1 MDMQALRVPGT
12 IVHDHVRSAF
22 AVACGIGL
30 GVFSGHLLVSWKD
43 QILAWPAAIALFAAV
58 FSLHFIAMSGV
69 TIVPRVDPEQGLGMI
84 ASADELATVVVGVFL
99 VLLGAAITYT
109 WQSERASRST
119 AEKQQRLISALE
131 ALRETQDH
139 HRAYVALNPQIAW
152 LADTEGRVTEIAPL
166 WGELTGIPQEQG
178 FGSRW
183 ADVIHPDDLPLVS
196 KRWKEA
202 IITGDGKR
210 ADLRYRIR
218 LADGSY
224 KWFRARA
231 RPRRDEE
238 GAIIAW
244 YGSLE
249 DIHEQVLAETGL
261 RASEERYRL
270 ASRAANDVI
279 WDWSF
284 EHQRARWGGA
294 YEKVLGFP
302 ELEHETELQWWLDHI
317 HPDDRDRVLT
327 SQAEALDSGAD
338 FWHEEYRFLTASGD
352 WIDVK
357 SRCVIVRNNEG
368 QPVRLVGSMLDI
380 TQQKKA
386 EAELNWAAYHDTL
399 TKLPNRALFRK
410 QKRVA
415 IDAARKKRAV
425 CRRDGARLEQLQG
438 TERHARACG
447 W

>member
-1 MDMQALRVPGT
+1 NIRSDLIDASCALLVSVAVILAGGAFGLMWRERGAVTGVFLGVGIAIALYMDMQALRIPGT
-12 IVHDHVRSAF
+12 IVHDHVRSAL

-30 GVFSGHLLVSWKD
+30 GALSGHLLVSWKD

-58 FSLHFIAMSGV
+58 ISLHFIAMSGV

-139 HRAYVALNPQIAW
+139 HRAYVELNPQIAW
-152 LADTEGRVTEIAPL
+152 LADNEGRVTEIAPL
-166 WGELTGIPQEQG
+166 WGELTGIPHEPG
-178 FGSRW
+178 FGRRW
-183 ADVIHPDDLPLVS
+183 ADVIHSDDLPLVS
-196 KRWKEA
+196 RQWKEA

-244 YGSLE
+244 YGSLG

-270 ASRAANDVI
+270 ASRAANDVTRRRKCR
-279 WDWSF
+279 SPAP
-284 EHQRARWGGA
+284 HS
-294 YEKVLGFP
+294 VS
-302 ELEHETELQWWLDHI
+302 
-317 HPDDRDRVLT
+317 RDRGPRSHT
-327 SQAEALDSGAD
+327 SSA
-338 FWHEEYRFLTASGD
+338 FVPPTAHH
-352 WIDVK
+352 
-357 SRCVIVRNNEG
+357 
-368 QPVRLVGSMLDI
+368 QY
-380 TQQKKA
+380 
-386 EAELNWAAYHDTL
+386 LNA
-399 TKLPNRALFRK
+399 
-410 QKRVA
+410 
-415 IDAARKKRAV
+415 
-425 CRRDGARLEQLQG
+425 
-438 TERHARACG
+438 ACG
-447 W
+447 RTFKDGPYL